1 MIEKWVCDFAN
12 EDMNY
17 KWEWVYKYNGKKVEV
32 EWIFDLRINW
42 NALNDF
48 IWFISFWVRDIIE
61 WRNHSSLIF
70 SQWIVIADKNWKIL
84 KEREFE
90 RDLFVFKMR
99 TGLSPSDEI
108 FWEEYKKMSQWKKNQ
123 YYERYLKLEAIV
135 EKTILLEREKMM
147 SNLNKEKGIW
157 GELDL
162 F

>member
-1 MIEKWVCDFAN
+1 MIEKWVCDFWN
-12 EDMNY
+12 EEMNY
-17 KWEWVYKYNGKKVEV
+17 KWEWVYKYNGRQVAV

-42 NALNDF
+42 NVLTDF
-48 IWFISFWVRDIIE
+48 IWFMNFSVRDIVE

-70 SQWIVIADKNWKIL
+70 SQWIVIADKNGDII

-90 RDLFVFKMR
+90 RDIFVFKMK
-99 TGLSPSDEI
+99 TWLSPSEED
-108 FWEEYKKMSQWKKNQ
+108 FWEEYKKMTQWKKNQ
-123 YYERYLKLEAIV
+123 YYERYLKLEAVV

-147 SNLNKEKGIW
+147 ATLNKEKGIW